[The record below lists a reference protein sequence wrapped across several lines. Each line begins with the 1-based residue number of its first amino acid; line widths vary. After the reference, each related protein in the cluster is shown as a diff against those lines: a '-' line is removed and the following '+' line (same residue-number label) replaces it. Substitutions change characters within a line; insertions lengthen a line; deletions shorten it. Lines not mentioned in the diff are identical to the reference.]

1 MSIERVTSYGNINI
15 SQEAIATLAGGVVS
29 ECYGVVGMASQKL
42 VKDGWAELLKK
53 KIIPAGLSSERP
65 KREWNWIYISSSASG
80 LRFPKLSVKYRRK

>member
-53 KIIPAGLSSERP
+53 ENYSRGVVVRKTE
-65 KREWNWIYISSSASG
+65 REWNWIYISSSASA
-80 LRFPKLSVKYRRK
+80 LRCRKSSVKYRRK

>member
-53 KIIPAGLSSERP
+53 KTIPAGLSSERP
-65 KREWNWIYISSSASG
+65 TGEWNWIYISSSASA
-80 LRFPKLSVKYRRK
+80 LRCPKSSVKYRRK